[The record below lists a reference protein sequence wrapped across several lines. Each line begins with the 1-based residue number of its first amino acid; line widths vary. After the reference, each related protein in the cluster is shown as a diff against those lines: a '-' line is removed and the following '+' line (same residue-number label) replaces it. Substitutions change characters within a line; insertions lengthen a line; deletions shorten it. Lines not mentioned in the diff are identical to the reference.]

1 DSKSNTYIKQ
11 VDMMERIFHSD
22 YEELTKYI
30 ATELAEQL
38 EPGDVV
44 TVSGN
49 LGAGKTTFTKG
60 IATGLGV
67 KRAVTS
73 PTFTIIKE
81 YKRRLPLYHID
92 AYRLEGLEEDI
103 GFEEYID
110 GDGVTVIEWAGFLE
124 DFIPQD
130 RLEIMIEY
138 NGETARTISFKP
150 NGERYLSLLNTV
162 NFPKESST

>member
-1 DSKSNTYIKQ
+1 
-11 VDMMERIFHSD
+11 MLERIFHSD
-22 YEELTKYI
+22 SEELTKDI
-30 ATELAEQL
+30 ATKLAEQL

-44 TVSGN
+44 TLSGN

-81 YKRRLPLYHID
+81 YKGRLPLYHID
-92 AYRLEGLEEDI
+92 AYRLEGSEEDI

-110 GDGVTVIEWAGFLE
+110 GDGVTVIEWAGFIE

-162 NFPKESST
+162 NFPKESQA